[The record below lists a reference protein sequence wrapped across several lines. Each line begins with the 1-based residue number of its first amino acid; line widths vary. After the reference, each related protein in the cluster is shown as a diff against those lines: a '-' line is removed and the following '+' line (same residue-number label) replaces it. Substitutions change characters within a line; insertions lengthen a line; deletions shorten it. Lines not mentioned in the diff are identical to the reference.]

1 MRHFFRYLMWL
12 TKGGQV
18 FALVGKSGTGK
29 SFRAKLIAE
38 KYGIEMIVDDG
49 LLIRDD
55 KIIAGRS
62 AKKEKAFLGAI
73 KTALFE
79 DPSHRAEVR
88 STLQQQKFKRILI
101 LGTSE
106 RMVSKI
112 TEALHLP
119 RPTKTLYIEDIAT
132 KDEIERAMNSRHVEG
147 SHVIPV
153 PALEVSRDY
162 SRIFYDSVKL
172 FLQRKFLFSKK
183 PKVIEK
189 TVVRPRFSK
198 RGRVTISEAA
208 LTQMVLHCADEFDHS
223 INIRRVLIREDNKG
237 YSLDISIHV
246 PYGTQFA
253 EMLHNFKEYVIESL
267 ERHTGILIEEVNLNI
282 DRVTTS

>member
-1 MRHFFRYLMWL
+1 L
-12 TKGGQV
+12 TKGGRV

-38 KYGIEMIVDDG
+38 KYDIELIIDDG
-49 LLIRDD
+49 LLIREN
-55 KIIAGRS
+55 KIIAGKS

-73 KTALFE
+73 RTALFE

-88 STLQQQKFKRILI
+88 STLQQQKFKRILVI
-101 LGTSE
+101 GTSE
-106 RMVSKI
+106 RMVNKI
-112 TEALHLP
+112 TKALHLP
-119 RPTKTLYIEDIAT
+119 EPTKILYIEDIAT
-132 KDEIERAMNSRHVEG
+132 KDEIELALNSRHVEG

-172 FLQRKFLFSKK
+172 FLRRKFFFSKK
-183 PKVIEK
+183 PKIIEK

-223 INIRRVLIREDNKG
+223 INIRRVLIKENNRG
-237 YSLDISIHV
+237 YSLDLSIHV

-282 DRVTTS
+282 DRVTTV

>member
-1 MRHFFRYLMWL
+1 MKHFFRYLLWL

-38 KYGIEMIVDDG
+38 KYGIELIVDDG
-49 LLIRDD
+49 LLIHEN
-55 KIIAGRS
+55 KIIAGKS
-62 AKKEKAFLGAI
+62 AKREKAFLGAI
-73 KTALFE
+73 RTALFE
-79 DPSHRAEVR
+79 EPSHRAEAR
-88 STLQQQKFKRILI
+88 STLQQRKFKRILV

-119 RPTKTLYIEDIAT
+119 APSKILYIEDIAT

-162 SRIFYDSVKL
+162 SRIIYDSVKL
-172 FLQRKFLFSKK
+172 FLKRKFVFSRN

-223 INIRRVLIREDNKG
+223 INIKRVLIRENNQG

-267 ERHTGILIEEVNLNI
+267 ERHTGILIDQVNLNI
-282 DRVTTS
+282 DRVTTA

>member
-1 MRHFFRYLMWL
+1 MKHFFRYLLWL
-12 TKGGQV
+12 TRGGQV

-38 KYGIEMIVDDG
+38 KYGIELIVDDG

-62 AKKEKAFLGAI
+62 AKREKAFLGAI
-73 KTALFE
+73 RTALFE

-88 STLQQQKFKRILI
+88 AKLQQEKFKRILI

-106 RMVSKI
+106 RMVEKI

-119 RPTKTLYIEDIAT
+119 APTKTLYIEDIAT
-132 KDEIERAMNSRHVEG
+132 KEEIQRAMNSRQVEG

-162 SRIFYDSVKL
+162 SKIVYDSVKL
-172 FLQRKFLFSKK
+172 FLQRKLLFSRK

-189 TVVRPRFSK
+189 TVVRPRFSR

-208 LTQMVLHCADEFDHS
+208 LTQMVLHCADEFDHT
-223 INIRRVLIREDNKG
+223 INIRRVVIKEDNKG
-237 YSLDISIHV
+237 YSLDLNIHV
-246 PYGTQFA
+246 PYGDQFA
-253 EMLHNFKEYVIESL
+253 EKLHNFKEYVIESL
-267 ERHTGILIEEVNLNI
+267 ERHTGILIEEVNVNI
-282 DRVTTS
+282 DRVTTT

>member
-1 MRHFFRYLMWL
+1 MRHIFRYLLWL
-12 TKGGQV
+12 AKGVQV

-29 SFRAKLIAE
+29 SFRAKLIAD
-38 KYGIEMIVDDG
+38 KYGIELILDDG
-49 LLIRDD
+49 LLIRDN
-55 KIIAGRS
+55 KIIAGKS

-88 STLQQQKFKRILI
+88 STLQQQKFKRILV

-106 RMVSKI
+106 RMVEKI
-112 TEALHLP
+112 TEALRLP
-119 RPTKTLYIEDIAT
+119 PLRKTLFIEDIAT
-132 KDEIERAMNSRHVEG
+132 KEEIERAINSRNVEG

-162 SRIFYDSVKL
+162 SKIIYDSVKL
-172 FLQRKFLFSKK
+172 FLKRRFLFSRK
-183 PKVIEK
+183 PQVIEK

-198 RGRVTISEAA
+198 RGRVTISEVA

-223 INIRRVLIREDNKG
+223 IHIRRVSIKEDNQG
-237 YSLDISIHV
+237 YTLDISIHL

-253 EMLHNFKEYVIESL
+253 EMLHNFKEYVIDSL
-267 ERHTGILIEEVNLNI
+267 ERHTGILIEEVNLTI
-282 DRVTTS
+282 ERVTTA